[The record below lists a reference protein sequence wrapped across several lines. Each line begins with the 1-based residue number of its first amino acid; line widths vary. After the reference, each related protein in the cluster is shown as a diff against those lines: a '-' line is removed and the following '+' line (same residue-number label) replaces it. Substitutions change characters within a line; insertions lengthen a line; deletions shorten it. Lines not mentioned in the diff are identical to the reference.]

1 MKKRRLED
9 YPFYLQN
16 FLSKKNWIQLSRR
29 QKKYMSEICQNVQ
42 KIDYQIFKWGCVL
55 VLINV
60 TVGFYIVPRNKSKI
74 GLEWQSNIRSNS
86 ATESSNLY
94 KQRITFKNLSNIIF
108 GFSLCFW
115 LIQCA
120 YLNKQTEG
128 IIRSNHSPRQVAS
141 DEWYILTW
149 SLVLNIK
156 TSAEKFE

>member
-1 MKKRRLED
+1 M
-9 YPFYLQN
+9 
-16 FLSKKNWIQLSRR
+16 
-29 QKKYMSEICQNVQ
+29 
-42 KIDYQIFKWGCVL
+42 

-74 GLEWQSNIRSNS
+74 GLEWQSNIRSNG

-128 IIRSNHSPRQVAS
+128 IILSNHSPRQVAS
-141 DEWYILTW
+141 DE
-149 SLVLNIK
+149 
-156 TSAEKFE
+156 